1 MSIEKNASSI
11 TSITS
16 TRHLRAALLLLGF
29 LGAVSAV
36 AQSPADC
43 ATTAF
48 PGDTFP
54 LSPGTSVTS
63 AKKTDEWN
71 SDVIKITVREP
82 GVLTVSAEGPE
93 VQGLVY
99 TPDPA
104 GGAPELLDEE
114 GIGSGGSILALAV
127 DPGEYCLHI
136 EVPAGTTGSVRVRAD
151 LIGLTVPEPE

>member
-1 MSIEKNASSI
+1 MSIEKNAPST
-11 TSITS
+11 TSI
-16 TRHLRAALLLLGF
+16 RHLRAALLLLGF

-43 ATTAF
+43 AATAV

-54 LSPGTSVTS
+54 LTLDTSVTS

-71 SDVIKITVREP
+71 SDVIKITVRES

-104 GGAPELLDEE
+104 GGEPLLLDEK
-114 GIGSGGSILALAV
+114 GIGSGGRILALVV

-136 EVPAGTTGSVRVRAD
+136 APPVGASG
-151 LIGLTVPEPE
+151 